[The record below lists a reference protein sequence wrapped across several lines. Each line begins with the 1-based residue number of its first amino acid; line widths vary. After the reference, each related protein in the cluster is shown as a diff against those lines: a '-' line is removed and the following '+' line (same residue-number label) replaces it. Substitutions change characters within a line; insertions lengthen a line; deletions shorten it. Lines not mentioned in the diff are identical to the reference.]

1 MRRARRGFTLVELLA
16 VVMIIGILARF
27 GVPRFWELRRRA
39 TAAAIVGDMRTIR
52 LAALSHYQDGDL
64 WPPDYPAGI
73 TPTELVRYLPDTFSF
88 TRNGYLLDFERWN
101 VGSTTIIGLTLITTD
116 TQLAPIVENMLGK
129 GTVAFSSGGTYTFLL
144 VGLGGTF

>member
-1 MRRARRGFTLVELLA
+1 MTRARRGFTLVELLA

-39 TAAAIVGDMRTIR
+39 TAASIVGAMQTVRH
-52 LAALSHYQDGDL
+52 AAITHYQDGDL
-64 WPPDYPAGI
+64 WPPDYPAGV
-73 TPTELVRYLPDTFSF
+73 TPTELIKYLPDAFSF
-88 TRNGYLLDFERWN
+88 TRSGYLLDFERWN
-101 VGSTTIIGLTLITTD
+101 VGSTTVIGLTLITSD
-116 TQLAPIVENMLGK
+116 TQLGPAVEAVLGK